1 MGNEDKA
8 EKTLRGALKLA
19 LPVACVAALAAMWL
33 WGYGTGRKSAAKEY
47 GGVTVSRA
55 ETVTV
60 RKTTAPVP
68 VNERRVGVATVPVR
82 VEPGEPQEPDSFPD
96 GTILVCAPAALQD
109 GGGERD
115 TATLPELPGTALPDT
130 LRAVVPITQ
139 KEYKDSLYTAW
150 VSGFMPRLDSIEV
163 RGKAITIR
171 ETVTKRNAFSV
182 GVTGGVGYGVLSRKP
197 DFFIGVGAT
206 LQIFGK

>member
-1 MGNEDKA
+1 M
-8 EKTLRGALKLA
+8 L
-19 LPVACVAALAAMWL
+19 VLAAMWL

-47 GGVTVSRA
+47 GGAAVSKT

-68 VNERRVGVATVPVR
+68 VNERRAGVVTVPVR
-82 VEPGEPQEPDSFPD
+82 VEPGEPQGPDSFPD
-96 GTILVCAPAALQD
+96 GTILVYTPAALQD
-109 GGGERD
+109 GGCGKED
-115 TATLPELPGTALPDT
+115 TATLPELPGTAFPDT

-182 GVTGGVGYGVLSRKP
+182 GVTGGVGYGVLNRKP